1 MKTKN
6 YLILYYICFIATI
19 LFSIITSLCFNMSSV
34 LLIINVILGIIFTG
48 LIIKIKKINVN
59 SLIFPISYIIF
70 FIVVV
75 GLCILFNTKVLVQFV
90 HFGYYQFFILI
101 NFLLLNVYSILCVN
115 LKENN
120 INYTNIKDTN

>member
-101 NFLLLNVYSILCVN
+101 NFLLLNVYSILCIN
-115 LKENN
+115 LKE
-120 INYTNIKDTN
+120 K

>member
-19 LFSIITSLCFNMSSV
+19 LFSIITSLGFNMSSV
-34 LLIINVILGIIFTG
+34 LLIINVMLGIIFTV

-75 GLCILFNTKVLVQFV
+75 GLCILFNLKVLVPFV

-101 NFLLLNVYSILCVN
+101 NFLLLNVYSILCIN
-115 LKENN
+115 LKE
-120 INYTNIKDTN
+120 K